1 MASIR
6 GFLHGVWRF
15 LDGLRRALQLLVMLV
30 VCVVLVGLLR
40 KSVPSMPHEGA
51 LVLHPAGHIVEQLS
65 GNPVERAFDEASGQH
80 QAQTLLWDLTE
91 GIEAAAT
98 DKRVTALVVELDAFE
113 GAGQPILEELS
124 ASLAKFK
131 QTGKKLIARGSSYS
145 QAQYYLA
152 AQADEIFL
160 DPYGMV
166 LIEGYERYGTYFK
179 GALDKLSVDVHLFR
193 VGKFKSAA
201 EPYIRSD
208 MSPEDREETL
218 GYLNG
223 LWSGYRSAVAA
234 ARGLQPEALQTY
246 ADGFATQIQKQSGD
260 TAQMALDAGLVTA
273 LKTDDEINQRLIELV
288 GEDSDDHDYRAID
301 FDQYLRVVQAEAKLH
316 HKTKD
321 RIDVIVASGEILD
334 GDQDPGLVGGRSTAK
349 LLREARLDDKTKA
362 VVLRIDSPGGS
373 VFASEQIYR
382 EVVALRA
389 AGKPVVASMGDVA
402 ASGGY
407 YIAAPADQIFSSAT
421 TITGSIG
428 IFAVFPTV
436 DRTMARLGLSVD
448 GVGTTALSGKMRIDR
463 PLDDVT
469 AKVVQASINRGYEQF
484 LVHVAEGRDKTR
496 DEVHEIA
503 QGRVLIG
510 SDAQRLGLVDTL
522 GGYAEAV
529 AAAAKL
535 AQLPD
540 GSYTVERVEP
550 ELDWAGQLAMR
561 LNTQIARLSGRM
573 LGKSLQGWSGLLGQL
588 SPLQTGLLRLQQS
601 AKPGQAYAYCYCTVQ

>member
-6 GFLHGVWRF
+6 GFLLGVWRF

-40 KSVPSMPHEGA
+40 KSVPSMPHDGA
-51 LVLHPAGHIVEQLS
+51 LVLHPVGHIVEQLS
-65 GNPVERAFDEASGQH
+65 GNPVERAFDEASGQR

-91 GIEAAAT
+91 GIAAAT
-98 DKRVTALVVELDAFE
+98 ADKRVTAMVLELDGFE

-131 QTGKKLIARGSSYS
+131 QSGKKLIARGSSYS

-152 AQADEIFL
+152 AQADEIYL

-208 MSPEDREETL
+208 MSAEDREETL

-223 LWSGYRSAVAA
+223 LWKGYRSAVAGV
-234 ARGLQPEALQTY
+234 RGLQPEALQAY

-273 LKTDDEINQRLIELV
+273 LKTDDEIDQRLIELV
-288 GEDSDDHDYRAID
+288 GEDSEEHDYRAIE

-316 HKTKD
+316 HKNKD
-321 RIDVIVASGEILD
+321 RVAVVIASGEILD

-373 VFASEQIYR
+373 VFASELIYR

-436 DRTMARLGLSVD
+436 DRAMARLGLSVD

-469 AKVVQASINRGYEQF
+469 AKVVQSSINRGYEQF
-484 LVHVAEGRDKTR
+484 LSHVAEGRDKTR

-503 QGRVLIG
+503 QGRVWIG

-522 GGYAEAV
+522 GGYGEAV
-529 AAAAKL
+529 AAAVKL
-535 AQLPD
+535 AQLTE
-540 GSYTVERVEP
+540 GSYQVERVEP

-561 LNTQIARLSGRM
+561 INTHMARLSGGM
-573 LGKSLQGWSGLLGQL
+573 LGKSLQGWSGLLARL
-588 SPLQTGLLRLQQS
+588 SPVQAGLLHLQQS
-601 AKPGQAYAYCYCTVQ
+601 AKPGQAYAYCYCTVE